1 MAVASGT
8 WGMVVRAAGASKGT
22 ALEWIANY
30 ENVEPDEVVA
40 VGDWLNDI
48 PMLRAAGLSFAMA
61 QAPEEVGA
69 AASERLDADH
79 STGGGIAEAAER
91 AGLL

>member
-1 MAVASGT
+1 VT
-8 WGMVVRAAGASKGT
+8 KGT
-22 ALEWIANY
+22 ALEWIARH
-30 ENVEPDEVVA
+30 EGIDASQVVA

-48 PMLRAAGLSFAMA
+48 PMLRTAGRSFVMN
-61 QAPEEVGA
+61 QAPDEVKA
-69 AASERLDADH
+69 VATDLLDADV